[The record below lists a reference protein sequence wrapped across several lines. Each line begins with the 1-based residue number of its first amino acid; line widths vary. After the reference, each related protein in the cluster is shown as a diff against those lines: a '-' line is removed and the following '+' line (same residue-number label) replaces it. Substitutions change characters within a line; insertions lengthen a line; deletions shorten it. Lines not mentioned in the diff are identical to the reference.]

1 MLASLSQAPTSICK
15 SARLF
20 SVTSP
25 ATRLK
30 LTVPAAMRVDVKIG
44 LMVGSF
50 RYWMMPACTLSEYR
64 VLHQHRL

>member
-1 MLASLSQAPTSICK
+1 MNKLGTSNVK
-15 SARLF
+15 SARFF
-20 SVTSP
+20 SVTRP

-50 RYWMMPACTLSEYR
+50 RY
-64 VLHQHRL
+64 

>member
-1 MLASLSQAPTSICK
+1 MNNLGTSNVK
-15 SARLF
+15 SARFF
-20 SVTSP
+20 SVTRP

-50 RYWMMPACTLSEYR
+50 RY
-64 VLHQHRL
+64 